1 MQHLS
6 RRALCAYLMHLQ
18 EQELSPH
25 TVNHFITTMQAFLH
39 FAEEAGHPV
48 SPALYQI
55 RRPQRPD
62 DLPRPLSPADY
73 AKLEGVVLD
82 PSQPATVDTL
92 VDLAWYLVF
101 CDTGVRV
108 SELIAFSV
116 ADWDSCNQT
125 LLIRAPKF
133 YHERRIPVADRTAV
147 AIDAHLTARSENLA
161 AENPLLARQGDALSA
176 PYVRSRLHHWAAS
189 AQIEQAVTPHRLRH
203 SFATRMLN
211 SGKMPITSLQKLMGH
226 RHIDT
231 TMRYV
236 ALYDTTVQRDYLAA
250 VTSLQARPLPEPDP
264 AIWEDALQLA
274 FSTDIQTLDST
285 QHKINCV

>member
-6 RRALCAYLMHLQ
+6 RRHLSAYLMHWQ

-73 AKLEGVVLD
+73 ARLEAAVLD
-82 PSQPATVDTL
+82 QTQPATADTRL
-92 VDLAWYLVF
+92 DLAWYLIF
-101 CDTGVRV
+101 CDTGVRI
-108 SELIAFSV
+108 SELIAFAV

-125 LLIRAPKF
+125 LLIRTPKF

-147 AIDAHLTARSENLA
+147 AIDAHLSARSENLT
-161 AENPLLARQGDALSA
+161 AESPLLARQGHALPA
-176 PYVRSRLHHWAAS
+176 AYVRNRLHQWAAS
-189 AQIEQAVTPHRLRH
+189 AQIEQVTPHRLRH

-211 SGKMPITSLQKLMGH
+211 SGMMPITSLQKIMGH

-236 ALYDTTVQRDYLAA
+236 ALYDTTVQQDYIAA
-250 VTSLQARPLPEPDP
+250 MTSLQARPLPEPDP
-264 AIWEDALQLA
+264 AIWEVALQVA
-274 FSTDIQTLDST
+274 FSTDIQICDLT
-285 QHKINCV
+285 QHEINCV